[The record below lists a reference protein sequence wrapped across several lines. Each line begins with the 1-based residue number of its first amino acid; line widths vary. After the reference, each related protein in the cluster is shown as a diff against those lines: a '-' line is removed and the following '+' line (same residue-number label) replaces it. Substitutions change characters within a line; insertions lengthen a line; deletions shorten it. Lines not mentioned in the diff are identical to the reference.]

1 MGLGALLGGFSQ
13 SYTQGLD
20 NKRRSLQI
28 DRMTEENERA
38 DRLRAKIAAANGVS
52 TEPQA
57 EKSTGALNAIKNGV
71 MGVLGQG
78 DKGNGQQDGPG
89 DKQVSDAHQGGSVS
103 DLFGK
108 AMRTMQAKASEGE
121 DTSMDQ
127 IRLQMMSDQMD
138 REGITNALEIAHQT
152 GDAEATAAEL
162 NKSGQYV
169 GWKPYGA
176 AKRSEFDVAGQKVPG
191 YTMQFVNDKGQI
203 RTMNTAPDMFAK
215 LSIDKQFG
223 ALADNQKFMAML
235 NHQNATLGEQTRHNQ
250 AMEGVSTLR
259 ASAAGSG
266 GGKGKWVQDE
276 NGEWTFLNTSEST
289 QGLPKETVKE
299 NDDGT
304 FQVYDQG
311 SGIARTVYTPAQAKD
326 VARNRAMEESQQA
339 GKGLFNRE
347 WSDEQVNKRAA
358 EIEQQ
363 LLEGS
368 LRQGRSNPA
377 AGGIENNVGGMRPN
391 GKSTG
396 FQSFDTAEDGLKA
409 VDDNLKSYGTK
420 RGIDTLA
427 GVINTWSPAS
437 DGNNTKKLI
446 EDASRV
452 TGLKP
457 DQKID
462 LGNPAIRAVITAA
475 IIRQEGSKA
484 YRSGIGGSGGGKE
497 TQSAKSIDPV
507 KKGVNFM
514 NDPNNPLTGSVDV
527 GKLVGKPMAAMGTMA
542 GEAVASSI
550 GALSAIKSSL
560 TEAEYQKALAMAE
573 ADSLDIGPAI
583 KQLGIDGFRAWLNSA
598 NPAKNTEQYMQRTS
612 SNNLSQ
618 YFR

>member
-1 MGLGALLGGFSQ
+1 
-13 SYTQGLD
+13 
-20 NKRRSLQI
+20 
-28 DRMTEENERA
+28 
-38 DRLRAKIAAANGVS
+38 
-52 TEPQA
+52 
-57 EKSTGALNAIKNGV
+57 
-71 MGVLGQG
+71 
-78 DKGNGQQDGPG
+78 
-89 DKQVSDAHQGGSVS
+89 
-103 DLFGK
+103 
-108 AMRTMQAKASEGE
+108 
-121 DTSMDQ
+121 
-127 IRLQMMSDQMD
+127 
-138 REGITNALEIAHQT
+138 
-152 GDAEATAAEL
+152 
-162 NKSGQYV
+162 
-169 GWKPYGA
+169 
-176 AKRSEFDVAGQKVPG
+176 
-191 YTMQFVNDKGQI
+191 
-203 RTMNTAPDMFAK
+203 
-215 LSIDKQFG
+215 
-223 ALADNQKFMAML
+223 
-235 NHQNATLGEQTRHNQ
+235 
-250 AMEGVSTLR
+250 
-259 ASAAGSG
+259 
-266 GGKGKWVQDE
+266 
-276 NGEWTFLNTSEST
+276 
-289 QGLPKETVKE
+289 
-299 NDDGT
+299 
-304 FQVYDQG
+304 
-311 SGIARTVYTPAQAKD
+311 
-326 VARNRAMEESQQA
+326 MEESQQA